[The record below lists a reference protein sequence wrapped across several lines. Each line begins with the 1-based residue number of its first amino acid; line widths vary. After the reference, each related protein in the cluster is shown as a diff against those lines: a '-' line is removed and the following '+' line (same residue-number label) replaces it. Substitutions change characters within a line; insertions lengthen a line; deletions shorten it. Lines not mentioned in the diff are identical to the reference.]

1 MKSYSAFCLAVIL
14 SGIATFSGCAT
25 DLIGEKADLS
35 KVETPTGLAIHPNG
49 RYAYVAGSN
58 FNLEYRATDGGAIY
72 VVDLE
77 TNTVLKD
84 ASKRIGSFATNIVL
98 SEDGKHGYT
107 VTRDDDALVWFE
119 ISEDGSRIF
128 CPEADE
134 DSESLLDCR
143 IILDDDPTHI
153 AITRS
158 YREQVFVDV
167 NGIEYRK
174 KTEFDLLMIAQLR
187 NARVSAVTVRQN
199 DDGKMV
205 FSHQSAAFVY
215 SASEVLWIGGERFIV
230 TGRAASNLLVIT
242 PAISAEGD
250 VLGLYASQGIVV
262 PTGSNIY
269 QGRGMTL
276 DPSGNN
282 MYLLNQY
289 PNSLLKFDVTGL
301 AHNDSASDRA
311 LMTNM
316 ITLPY
321 DMLKLAWIGGMDDG
335 YLYLTSVVQDSI
347 YIVDP
352 RQMEIKK
359 VIPVGDGPYELVKK
373 DNDLFVV
380 NFLDQNISKF
390 DVSDPLNPVHII
402 DFLSDTTSA
411 PDETEQTN

>member
-1 MKSYSAFCLAVIL
+1 M
-14 SGIATFSGCAT
+14 SGIAAFSGCAT

-35 KVETPTGLAIHPNG
+35 KVETPTGIAIHPNG
-49 RYAYVAGSN
+49 RYAYVTGSN
-58 FNLEYRATDGGAIY
+58 FNLDYRATDGGAIY

-77 TNTVLKD
+77 KNVVVKE

-143 IILDDDPTHI
+143 VILDDDPTHI

-158 YREQVFVDV
+158 YREKVYVDD
-167 NGIEYRK
+167 NGVEYRVK
-174 KTEFDLLMIAQLR
+174 VEFDLLMIAQLR
-187 NARVSAVTVRQN
+187 NAGVAAVTVRQN
-199 DDGKMV
+199 QNGKMV
-205 FSHQSAAFVY
+205 FSHKSASFVY
-215 SASEVLWIGGERFIV
+215 SAAEVLWAGGERFIV
-230 TGRAASNLLVIT
+230 TGRAASNLLVIS
-242 PAISAEGD
+242 PALNSDGE
-250 VLGLYASQGIVV
+250 VLGLYAKQGIVV
-262 PTGSNIY
+262 PNGNNVY

-276 DPSGNN
+276 DPAGNN

-301 AHNDSASDRA
+301 AYDDSASDRA
-311 LMTNM
+311 LMTSM
-316 ITLPY
+316 LTLPY
-321 DMLKLAWIGGMDDG
+321 DMLKLAWIGGNDDG

-359 VIPVGDGPYELVKK
+359 VLEVGDGPYDLVAR

-390 DVSDPLNPVHII
+390 DVSDPLNPVHIM
-402 DFLSDTTSA
+402 DFLGDTSST
-411 PDETEQTN
+411 PEKTE